1 MEQRGECVITG
12 EQALADPELKP
23 LEHHLR
29 DDKQV
34 FENLALVV
42 FHLKESA
49 KNHSLYSPYYRTL
62 NAGQC
67 LRAASERPP
76 LTPRK
81 SWPQTTCRSDRLV
94 TCTGRKTRPR
104 SSLAPRLLV
113 RLPSAHSSFTD

>member
-62 NAGQC
+62 NAGQR
-67 LRAASERPP
+67 LRRPIDLPSLLANHGHRLPAGATAWLHALAGRRGPDPRWHLACWYAYPP
-76 LTPRK
+76 LTR
-81 SWPQTTCRSDRLV
+81 RS
-94 TCTGRKTRPR
+94 P
-104 SSLAPRLLV
+104 
-113 RLPSAHSSFTD
+113 TD